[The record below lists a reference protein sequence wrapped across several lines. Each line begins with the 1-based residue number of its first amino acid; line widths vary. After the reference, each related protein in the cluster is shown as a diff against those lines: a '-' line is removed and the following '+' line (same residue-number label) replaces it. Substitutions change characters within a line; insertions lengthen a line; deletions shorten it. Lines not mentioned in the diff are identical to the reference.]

1 MPRSGRSTRS
11 GLVRQDMVF
20 NQFPKFILLPSGM
33 SFVYSRGI
41 MHKRLAALFLLC
53 ITSSVLAGDS
63 TDHWLEVRSPHFVVL
78 TDSNEKQARRIAG
91 QFEQMRAVFHML
103 IPNAASDVGSPIV
116 VVALKDKKGFQALEP
131 EAYLAKGQID
141 LAGYFMSTPDKN
153 YILLRLDAEGEH
165 PFATVYHE
173 YTHFMLRKAE
183 WIPLW
188 LNEGLAEFYQ
198 NTDIHE
204 KEVLLGEP
212 SGDNIE
218 FLRENRLLPLTT
230 LFQVDHTSPYYHDEQ
245 KGSVFYAESWALTH
259 YIEVTDRE
267 KNTNRLRDY
276 AQFLIQ
282 KEDPVTAA
290 QHAFGDLKQLQ
301 KSLDYYVQQGS
312 FKMFKINSAVTVDA
326 SSFEVLPVSKAEA
339 DATRADVLV
348 YNGRTKEA
356 EALLDSTLRD
366 DPKNALAHES
376 MGYLK
381 FREGD
386 IPSAKKWYGE
396 AVQLDS
402 HSYLAQYYYA
412 VMSLQTGDSN
422 HDATIESSLRT
433 SIKMN
438 PAFAPA
444 YDALAMF
451 YASRNEK
458 LGEAHMLNANA
469 IEIEPENLS
478 YRMNASTVLVE
489 AKQFIG
495 AIGVL
500 KAAEKVAKSPGEIAM
515 VQTRITQVEQFQA
528 ASERNA
534 TRMGEEAEHTS
545 GAPAGQTSVTLTTQT
560 SSSGSDATKAIVFR
574 RVNGKMIGTSEE
586 APKYPTGDS
595 TGARHTIEG
604 ILRGVQC
611 SYPNVIA
618 LSVDHGGKMV
628 TLYNN
633 NFYKIVFTT
642 ANYEPDGDIKPC
654 TGIEDMKASVKYAEV
669 SDKAVAGQIL
679 SIELS
684 K

>member
-1 MPRSGRSTRS
+1 
-11 GLVRQDMVF
+11 
-20 NQFPKFILLPSGM
+20 M
-33 SFVYSRGI
+33 SFVYPRGI

-53 ITSSVLAGDS
+53 ITSSALASDS
-63 TDHWLEVRSPHFVVL
+63 TDHWLEARSPHFVVL

-103 IPNAASDVGSPIV
+103 IPNATSDVGSPIV

-141 LAGYFMSTPDKN
+141 LAGYFMSAPDKN

-173 YTHFMLRKAE
+173 YTHFMLRKAD

-204 KEVLLGEP
+204 KEVLLGQP

-267 KNTNRLRDY
+267 KNANRLRDY

-301 KSLDYYVQQGS
+301 KALDYYVQQGS

-356 EALLDSTLRD
+356 EALLDTTLRD

-412 VMSLQTGDSN
+412 VMSLQTGDSD

-458 LGEAHMLNANA
+458 LDEAHILNANA

-515 VQTRITQVEQFQA
+515 LQTRITQVEQFQA
-528 ASERNA
+528 ANERA
-534 TRMGEEAEHTS
+534 RMQNGEAVAQTS
-545 GAPAGQTSVTLTTQT
+545 GASAGQTSVTFTGQT
-560 SSSGSDATKAIVFR
+560 SSTQSDTTKTVVFR
-574 RVNGKMIGTSEE
+574 RVNGKMIGTSEDT
-586 APKYPTGDS
+586 PKYPTGDS
-595 TGARHTIEG
+595 TGARHTIQG
-604 ILRGVQC
+604 VLRGVQC

-618 LSVDHGGKMV
+618 LSVDHGGKMI

-633 NFYKIVFTT
+633 DFYKIVFTT